1 MTTQFDQFM
10 KDKIT
15 KNQEEIDH
23 VVADYLGSFAPHM
36 IYFESSWANDLY
48 CKQTIKP
55 FLDHIDNLIPMQPPV
70 NIGHKYFENGEQL
83 RYYLQWPDGLA
94 WKNNMMWGNK
104 LTVVGCHGYPSGLH
118 PTLGL
123 IPHNELQDIFLDYG
137 SDCPSVLY
145 FSSCNL
151 FQDEQKAREL
161 LEASKVCG
169 LFGFKGEIGYISSV
183 VLDLLLISTFFMV
196 GLEHDPTQHLTEIYE
211 IVRDSFLPARE
222 AGFSLFLA

>member
-1 MTTQFDQFM
+1 MLTQFDKYMQ
-10 KDKIT
+10 DKIA
-15 KNQEEIDH
+15 KNQEQIDH

-36 IYFESSWANDLY
+36 LYFESSWSNDLY
-48 CKQTIKP
+48 SKQTIKP
-55 FLDHIDNLIPMQPPV
+55 FLDHLDNLIPMQPPV
-70 NIGHKYFENGEQL
+70 SVGHKYFDSAEQL
-83 RYYLQWPDGLA
+83 RFHLSYPDGIA
-94 WKNNMMWGNK
+94 WENNMMWGNK
-104 LTVVGCHGYPSGLH
+104 LTIIGCHGVPAGLH

-123 IPHNELQDIFLDYG
+123 IPHSELQDIFLDYG
-137 SDCPSVLY
+137 SDCPSVL
-145 FSSCNL
+145 FITACNL

-211 IVRDSFLPARE
+211 IVRDSFLPAKD
-222 AGFSLFLA
+222 AGFSLFLK

>member
-1 MTTQFDQFM
+1 MLTQFDKYMQ
-10 KDKIT
+10 DKIK

-55 FLDHIDNLIPMQPPV
+55 FLDHLDNLIPMQPPV
-70 NIGHKYFENGEQL
+70 NVGYKYFEGAEQL
-83 RYYLQWPDGLA
+83 RFYLKYPDGIA
-94 WKNNMMWGNK
+94 WKSNMMWGNK
-104 LTVVGCHGYPSGLH
+104 LTAIGCHGFPSGLH
-118 PTLGL
+118 PTTGL
-123 IPHNELQDIFLDYG
+123 IPHHELQEIFTDYG

-161 LEASKVCG
+161 LEASHCQG
-169 LFGFKGEIGYISSV
+169 LFGYKGEIGYISSII
-183 VLDLLLISTFFMV
+183 LDLLLISTFYMV
-196 GLEHDPTQHLTEIYE
+196 GLEYDPTQHLTEIYE

-222 AGFSLFLA
+222 AGFSLFLV